1 MAFGD
6 LLDLLKEAFPYAAI
20 PTSFNEAKKTVR
32 DFGLDYQKIHACPND
47 CMLFLD
53 EHEEAND
60 CLICGASRWKLN
72 ATCADDNANYSAISA
87 KVLQYFPLTPRLQR
101 LFMCEET
108 ATAMKWHAT
117 DHPNDENLRYP
128 T

>member
-32 DFGLDYQKIHACPND
+32 DLGLDYQKIHACPND

-60 CLICGASRWKLN
+60 CHICGASRWKLN
-72 ATCADDNANYSAISA
+72 DTCADDNANCFDILI
-87 KVLQYFPLTPRLQR
+87 KVLRYFPLIPRLQR

-108 ATAMKWHAT
+108 ATAM
-117 DHPNDENLRYP
+117 R
-128 T
+128 